1 MPNDLV
7 GQIMSTDVLTF
18 TTSDSVPDAAQALV
32 DRGVDGAPVIDAGG
46 RLVGVLSSADLMLQD
61 SNLHLPTV
69 VAMFGVTVELPLSNR
84 RFDRELKK
92 ALASTVGELMH
103 DEPVTIHPDATAR
116 DAATVMHDRDVSRL
130 PVVDRDGKLVGIVS
144 RGDVLRY
151 LVGGEG
157 E

>member
-18 TTSDSVPDAAQALV
+18 HTTESVPEAAQALV
-32 DRGVDGAPVIDAGG
+32 DRGYDGAPVVDDGG
-46 RLVGVLSSADLMLQD
+46 RLVGMLSSADLMLQD

-103 DEPVTIHPDATAR
+103 DDPVTIRTDASVR
-116 DAATVMHDRDVSRL
+116 DAATLMHDRNVSRL
-130 PVVDRDGKLVGIVS
+130 PVVDADGKLVGIVG

-151 LVGGEG
+151 LVGGDTE
-157 E
+157 

>member
-1 MPNDLV
+1 MIAIGV
-7 GQIMSTDVLTF
+7 GHGEVT
-18 TTSDSVPDAAQALV
+18 
-32 DRGVDGAPVIDAGG
+32 RGV
-46 RLVGVLSSADLMLQD
+46 VGL
-61 SNLHLPTV
+61 
-69 VAMFGVTVELPLSNR
+69 
-84 RFDRELKK
+84 
-92 ALASTVGELMH
+92 VGELMH

>member
-1 MPNDLV
+1 
-7 GQIMSTDVLTF
+7 
-18 TTSDSVPDAAQALV
+18 
-32 DRGVDGAPVIDAGG
+32 
-46 RLVGVLSSADLMLQD
+46 
-61 SNLHLPTV
+61 
-69 VAMFGVTVELPLSNR
+69 MFGVTVELPLSNR

-103 DEPVTIHPDATAR
+103 DEPVTIHPDATVR

-130 PVVDRDGKLVGIVS
+130 PVVDRDGKLVGIVG